1 MIASHQPEKMKS
13 QNPRRGRVIN
23 TPPSLSSPD
32 LHLSVRLPFRLK
44 KGETFHSTSPSD
56 RDSSPVS
63 LSPRRSSTSPGAL
76 QAFQAGQ
83 ERMAKI
89 LSRLD
94 LNSTKAPAF
103 DDYDDFPVPKG
114 SLKALVEKSQVEKSQ
129 PRKDDLNKDK
139 PSPPKESTEK
149 TRNVHC
155 HPSDSGLGTSVSSC
169 QTASSQKV
177 KVGPLSQDRSQATTG
192 SINAVETETTPEHKL
207 GLGTCLEIERRIL
220 TPLLGQDTCKP
231 FHHLVESAREQIAG
245 EKIRTLRDLEKAL
258 LYVAADVEVEIG
270 SYYQFCSSTI
280 LCLHETYTHV
290 NPRDLCL
297 PADKPYSN
305 SYFLDLTAQV
315 HRFKT
320 MRDEARKNKK
330 DMEPQLIL
338 EGGLSATGRPL
349 ELVAQKDGESIS
361 LQTGKPFD
369 ELAPP
374 LFKRTLSLGDGDEG
388 ARRSMARRKKNAPP
402 MNINTKCSH
411 CDKIFQRPCD
421 LTKHEK
427 THSRPFKCPF
437 EGCKYYDLGW
447 PTEKENERHINDRHS
462 TTPRMYACTFGGCA
476 YKSKRE
482 SNCKQHMEKAHGWNY
497 VRAKN
502 NGRNGKRRATP
513 VGASPDQDSSVESS
527 PAQSSPDQMGSVPL
541 APAQMA
547 SLHQGSTQMNP
558 LQMSPDQLNLL
569 QMNADHMSP
578 LQLSPD
584 HLSPLHM
591 GSDRASPVEMNALQ
605 MSPDRGSSVQM
616 SPPQVSPAQL
626 STPATGPLQS
636 PTGYVNNYSQGQMF
650 QLQDPYTQLKNED
663 CVLYTDNDFAPY
675 NNGANDFF
683 EDASF
688 GYGEHLYQTAQMDIG
703 GMGGFCEEA
712 FMNSNLLWDGNL
724 TDEGMFILNQATN
737 MPPF

>member
-1 MIASHQPEKMKS
+1 MKS
-13 QNPRRGRVIN
+13 QNPRRGRVMH
-23 TPPSLSSPD
+23 TPPSLSSPGSSPSRSP
-32 LHLSVRLPFRLK
+32 LRLK
-44 KGETFHSTSPSD
+44 KGETFHATSSD
-56 RDSSPVS
+56 RDSSSILP

-76 QAFQAGQ
+76 QAFAAGQ
-83 ERMAKI
+83 ERMTKI
-89 LSRLD
+89 LSRMD
-94 LNSTKAPAF
+94 LNSTSAPAL
-103 DDYDDFPVPKG
+103 DEHDELPVPKG
-114 SLKALVEKSQVEKSQ
+114 SLKMHLERSQS
-129 PRKDDLNKDK
+129 RKDDLKKFLDKDDR
-139 PSPPKESTEK
+139 SPRKEPTEK
-149 TRNVHC
+149 TRRVHC
-155 HPSDSGLGTSVSSC
+155 HPSDSGLGTSISSR
-169 QTASSQKV
+169 QTTSSH
-177 KVGPLSQDRSQATTG
+177 KVGPLPQERSGRSQTIASST
-192 SINAVETETTPEHKL
+192 NADESEAAAEHKL
-207 GLGTCLEIERRIL
+207 SLGACLEIERRVL
-220 TPLLGQDTCKP
+220 TPLLGQETSKP
-231 FHHLVESAREQIAG
+231 FHHLVESARQQIAS
-245 EKIRTLRDLEKAL
+245 EKIGTLRDLEKAL
-258 LYVAADVEVEIG
+258 LYVAADVEVDIG
-270 SYYQFCSSTI
+270 SYFQFCSSTI
-280 LCLHETYTHV
+280 LCLHETYTHL
-290 NPRDLCL
+290 NPRDLCM
-297 PADKPYSN
+297 PTDKAYSN

-315 HRFKT
+315 HRFKA
-320 MRDEARKNKK
+320 MRDEARKNKEE
-330 DMEPQLIL
+330 MNPQLIL
-338 EGGLSATGRPL
+338 EGGMSATGRPL
-349 ELVAQKDGESIS
+349 ELVAEKDGEFIS
-361 LQTGKPFD
+361 MQSGKPFD

-513 VGASPDQDSSVESS
+513 VGASPAEDSSVQSS
-527 PAQSSPDQMGSVPL
+527 PVQSSPDRMSSVPL

-547 SLHQGSTQMNP
+547 SLRQDSNQINP

-569 QMNADHMSP
+569 QMSADHMSP

-584 HLSPLHM
+584 RLSPLHM
-591 GSDRASPVEMNALQ
+591 GSDRASPAEMNALQ
-605 MSPDRGSSVQM
+605 MSPDQGSSVQL

-636 PTGYVNNYSQGQMF
+636 PTGYINNYSQGQIF
-650 QLQDPYTQLKNED
+650 QLQDPYAQLKNED

-675 NNGANDFF
+675 NGPNDFF

-688 GYGEHLYQTAQMDIG
+688 GYGEHMYQTGQVDMG
-703 GMGGFCEEA
+703 GMGGFCDEA

-724 TDEGMFILNQATN
+724 TDESMFILNQATN